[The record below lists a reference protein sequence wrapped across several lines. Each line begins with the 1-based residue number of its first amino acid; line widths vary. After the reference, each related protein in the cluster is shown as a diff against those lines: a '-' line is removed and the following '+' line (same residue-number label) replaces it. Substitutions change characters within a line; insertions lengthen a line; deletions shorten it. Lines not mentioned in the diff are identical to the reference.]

1 MITIPRYDTV
11 EIAHSEENDIIC
23 CDLTSLG
30 ASHAGYTQGI
40 AGFYLNINK
49 FVKDII

>member
-1 MITIPRYDTV
+1 MITIPGNNTV

-30 ASHAGYTQGI
+30 ASHAGHTQGI
-40 AGFYLNINK
+40 AGFYLYINK
-49 FVKDII
+49 NV